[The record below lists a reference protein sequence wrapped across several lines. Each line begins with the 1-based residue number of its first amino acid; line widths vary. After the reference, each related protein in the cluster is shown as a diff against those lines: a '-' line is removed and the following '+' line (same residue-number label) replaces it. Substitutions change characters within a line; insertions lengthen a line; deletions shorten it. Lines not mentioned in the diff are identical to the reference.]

1 MDPAAAGQ
9 LGGRP
14 RKLVAETKKTDKAVA
29 SGKQG
34 TLQFSGNSIVIH
46 HVSAPV
52 TINISG
58 HAHAAPALAG
68 SKRRIGDADKDE
80 DGSGGESGES
90 DGEDAEDDIEDDLP
104 DIADDGVPL
113 SAELEAALVHLEHLK
128 TKRGKYTSEQKAA
141 CLGVLVACE
150 ANKAKAMRLR
160 VNPWTLLRLSKKKGW
175 A

>member
-90 DGEDAEDDIEDDLP
+90 DGEDAEEV
-104 DIADDGVPL
+104 GRL
-113 SAELEAALVHLEHLK
+113 SSEPSWLTRRTGPGLRLRVRVSDRKHELELEAALTRSQAE
-128 TKRGKYTSEQKAA
+128 TPSRRSGTGKRQLA
-141 CLGVLVACE
+141 
-150 ANKAKAMRLR
+150 
-160 VNPWTLLRLSKKKGW
+160 SKKG

>member
-90 DGEDAEDDIEDDLP
+90 DGEV
-104 DIADDGVPL
+104 GRL
-113 SAELEAALVHLEHLK
+113 SSWLTRRTGPGLRLSVRVSDRKHELELEAALTRSQAE
-128 TKRGKYTSEQKAA
+128 TPSRRSGTGKRQLA
-141 CLGVLVACE
+141 
-150 ANKAKAMRLR
+150 
-160 VNPWTLLRLSKKKGW
+160 SKKG

>member
-90 DGEDAEDDIEDDLP
+90 DGEDAEEV
-104 DIADDGVPL
+104 GRL
-113 SAELEAALVHLEHLK
+113 SSEPSWLTRRTGPGLRLSVRVSDRKHELELEAALTRSQAE
-128 TKRGKYTSEQKAA
+128 TPSRRSGTGKRQLA
-141 CLGVLVACE
+141 
-150 ANKAKAMRLR
+150 
-160 VNPWTLLRLSKKKGW
+160 SKKG

>member
-90 DGEDAEDDIEDDLP
+90 DGEDAEDDIEDDL
-104 DIADDGVPL
+104 ADYKDWPGTETECP
-113 SAELEAALVHLEHLK
+113 S
-128 TKRGKYTSEQKAA
+128 
-141 CLGVLVACE
+141 
-150 ANKAKAMRLR
+150 LR
-160 VNPWTLLRLSKKKGW
+160 
-175 A
+175 